1 MTVRKLKWKVRWLM
15 CASFL
20 SSILPLAVVF
30 LLKRTEYVATM
41 GQTVKL
47 GAGCV
52 IVLILLLLKVL
63 GKLKVPSRVTV
74 FTMAFVLS
82 YLLAPIL
89 DDMML
94 LSGAALVGEAIDSM
108 FFLRLIEKT
117 KEQIRIEENATATA
131 DKVEVVLKT
140 YLGGRV

>member
-1 MTVRKLKWKVRWLM
+1 
-15 CASFL
+15 
-20 SSILPLAVVF
+20 
-30 LLKRTEYVATM
+30 M

-108 FFLRLIEKT
+108 FFSRLIEKT